1 MAGRQTTKQAEQPTI
16 PPLPIPGGQDPR
28 ANKQLGIGSIWA
40 ARDGT
45 GQGGGGRG
53 AEEAK
58 GAIKPGAWTRGS
70 RGIGGRAKVP
80 GPASPSRPQPNKTPT
95 STLHYYQP
103 GCLDPPPKL
112 GCDPLR
118 NSPLHVQ
125 NTSPRRA
132 GGRRASLGCGR
143 AVRFL
148 PWPCLTWRW
157 PGVLGVLAFWHCICI
172 GNAWARPL
180 SHRRAISSAPRR
192 PLIGF
197 PTGGTPSPPF
207 VTHRTIQHSIHHHQ
221 VLRVYESMTD
231 RGPVP
236 SPPAP
241 CCLRLGLGLS
251 LRQSMPTETGR
262 TTTHSLTHS
271 RRASQK

>member
-1 MAGRQTTKQAEQPTI
+1 MPGSPPQARMRPPQEQPAPRTEYE
-16 PPLPIPGGQDPR
+16 PP
-28 ANKQLGIGSIWA
+28 
-40 ARDGT
+40 
-45 GQGGGGRG
+45 
-53 AEEAK
+53 
-58 GAIKPGAWTRGS
+58 
-70 RGIGGRAKVP
+70 
-80 GPASPSRPQPNKTPT
+80 
-95 STLHYYQP
+95 
-103 GCLDPPPKL
+103 
-112 GCDPLR
+112 
-118 NSPLHVQ
+118 
-125 NTSPRRA
+125 A

-271 RRASQK
+271 RGASQK